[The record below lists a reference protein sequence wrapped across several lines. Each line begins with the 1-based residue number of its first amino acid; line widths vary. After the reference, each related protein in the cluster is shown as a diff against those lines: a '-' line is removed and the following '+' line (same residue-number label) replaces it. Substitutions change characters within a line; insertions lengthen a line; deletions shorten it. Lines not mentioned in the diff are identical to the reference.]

1 MRFTML
7 DPAKLIELK
16 RKIAENP
23 GVVIEFAAKE
33 HGVTPR
39 TILEALPDE
48 MRAFAPGD
56 KFIEVMDDLSTWGDV
71 MTIINT
77 EDGIF
82 EIGGPMPKGTP
93 GHGYFNL
100 AGAAPLHGHLKHS
113 RCAAVAFV
121 ERTFNNKKSVFIAFV
136 NVDGDIMFKVFVGRD
151 DKREL
156 KEDQLVKFR
165 ALLDKLCGA
174 A

>member
-1 MRFTML
+1 ML
-7 DPAKLIELK
+7 DAAKLTELK

-33 HGVTPR
+33 HGVTPQ

-56 KFIEVMDDLSTWGDV
+56 KFVEVMDDLTTWGKV

-77 EDGIF
+77 DDGIF
-82 EIGGPMPKGTP
+82 EIGGEMPKGTVS
-93 GHGYFNL
+93 HGYYNL
-100 AGAAPLHGHLKHS
+100 AGSAPLHGHLKHD
-113 RCAAVAFV
+113 RCGAIAFV
-121 ERTFNNKKSVFIAFV
+121 ERTFNNKKSVFVAFV
-136 NVDGDIMFKVFVGRD
+136 NIDGGIMFKVFVGRD
-151 DKREL
+151 EKREL

-165 ALLDKLCGA
+165 TLRDKLCGA